1 MTSILVD
8 FWPRPKMFKLLIS
21 TGNYRFFEGLKRAQI
36 RDPRVSHGP
45 SKAVSPSFRFVK
57 NRVLDIA
64 GLSNPVFYDMKMVS
78 RRPSGPSTPVF
89 YGVKMVLM
97 RCRCCYAHGASQVRF
112 LVSDYGVVT
121 RSVGASKWARCKTSD
136 EASKPPIE
144 AFRGGRP
151 LPSRLK
157 NYEIFM
163 LSGRLA

>member
-1 MTSILVD
+1 
-8 FWPRPKMFKLLIS
+8 MFKLLIS

-36 RDPRVSHGP
+36 KNPRVSHGP

-78 RRPSGPSTPVF
+78 RRPSGPSNPVF
-89 YGVKMVLM
+89 YDMKMVSM

-112 LVSDYGVVT
+112 LGSDYGVVT
-121 RSVGASKWARCKTSD
+121 KSIGASKWARSRASN

-157 NYEIFM
+157 NHGIFM
-163 LSGRLA
+163 LSRRLA